1 LGVREWRPE
10 DNPVKRMKVETHRGW
25 LLWSNES

>member
-1 LGVREWRPE
+1 LGVREDRPE

-25 LLWSNES
+25 LL